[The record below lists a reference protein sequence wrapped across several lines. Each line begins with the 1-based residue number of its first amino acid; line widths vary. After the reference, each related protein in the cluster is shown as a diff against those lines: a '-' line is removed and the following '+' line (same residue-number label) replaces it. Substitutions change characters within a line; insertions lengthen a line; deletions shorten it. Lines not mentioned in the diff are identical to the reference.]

1 MSPDDLTVTD
11 APLPAQEASGHAA
24 LDLLRTQPYG
34 FSLFAALRVLEQSF
48 ARQPRLGESR
58 KASDDEVRLGQA
70 PHLSFAPSD
79 VATATSY
86 DDGPFRLEQ
95 HSFGVF
101 GPNGALPLHLTELAY
116 ERRRHKEDGTV
127 VDFLNLFQHR
137 LISLFYRA
145 WANSEPAVSL
155 DRPETDR
162 FRAYVGA
169 LFGLAPDSAHD
180 ADAVPDYAKLYRA
193 GRFAQQARS
202 ADGLEAILVD
212 YFGVPV
218 EVRQFAGAWL
228 DIPADLHCRLG
239 EQQLGVSTT
248 LGASTWQCQHKFEIV
263 LGPLPRA
270 QFGNFLPGAPGL
282 TELHSLVRLYTNDE
296 WAWQVRLLLS
306 DVEIPGASLGRAGP
320 ARDGVDSSAHGGAP
334 VTGNRLGW
342 TTWLSSRR
350 AGAEDVVIQDT
361 RVPAAPNSATS
372 GALHNG

>member
-1 MSPDDLTVTD
+1 MSPDYLTL
-11 APLPAQEASGHAA
+11 AESPLPAHPAPGSVA
-24 LDLLRTQPYG
+24 LDLLQTNPYG
-34 FSLFAALRVLEQSF
+34 FGLFAALRVLEKSF
-48 ARQPRLGESR
+48 AGQPRLGESR
-58 KASDDEVRLGQA
+58 KASDDIARLGQA

-79 VATATSY
+79 VAAATTH
-86 DDGPFRLEQ
+86 DDGQVHLEQ
-95 HSFGVF
+95 YGFGVF

-169 LFGLAPDSAHD
+169 LIGLAPESAHD

-193 GRFAQQARS
+193 GRFSQQTRS
-202 ADGLEAILVD
+202 ADGLEAVLVD

-239 EQQLGVSTT
+239 EQRLGISTT

-270 QFGNFLPGAPGL
+270 DFGNFLPGAAGL

-296 WAWQVRLLLS
+296 WAWQVRLLLR
-306 DVEIPGASLGRAGP
+306 DVDIPGTCLGSASPL
-320 ARDGVDSSAHGGAP
+320 RDGVDHDVRGGAP
-334 VTGNRLGW
+334 PTGNQLGW
-342 TTWLSSRR
+342 TSWLGARCPS
-350 AGAEDVVIQDT
+350 AEDVVIQDT

-372 GALHNG
+372 GARHNG